1 MKRGCTQ
8 CGECLNVCPVYAL
21 YKREE
26 YAPKGKRLLL
36 EAIDPEYGGS
46 PDSSM
51 PWEDIRSL
59 ARLCAG
65 CERCQ
70 RACARKL
77 STCDLLADARS
88 RNPHWTQSLW
98 ELWIRR
104 VGPLWPMAGKI
115 AMLAPDA
122 VIPGVLRSSVETAR
136 ALVDLPPCEAWVT
149 LRPQQKVNGVNVAL
163 FSGCTAKNA
172 RPRWIAKARQLLE
185 GWGYDLVDASDFGCC
200 GGTLHHAGQYSA
212 LAEVREKNIEL
223 WRGMGKPL
231 VASFCASCK
240 HSLDSYA
247 AVMTEDEGKEWK
259 QKCVGLS
266 TLLVDPQATATGKA
280 PAAIGYHQPCH
291 WGTADPDL
299 PLLKSWLPGL
309 QKGSGL
315 CCGMGGILKMSN
327 PDLSADMA
335 RKCMEGFAPE
345 VRQIVTGC
353 SGCVMQLASVA
364 GQNRQVRH
372 WLDVVTLEDAR

>member
-26 YAPKGKRLLL
+26 YAPKGKRLLMEPL
-36 EAIDPEYGGS
+36 DPEYGGKEES
-46 PDSSM
+46 I
-51 PWEDIRSL
+51 PWDKIREL

-77 STCDLLADARS
+77 STCELLADARS

-104 VGPLWPMAGKI
+104 AGPLWPMAGKI

-122 VIPGVLRSSVETAR
+122 VVPGVLRSSLETAR
-136 ALVDLPPCEAWVT
+136 ALVDLPPCEPWMT
-149 LRPQQKVNGVNVAL
+149 LRPTQKVDNIPVAL

-172 RPRWIAKARQLLE
+172 RPRWVAKAESLLR
-185 GWGYDLVDASDFGCC
+185 GWGYRLLDASGFVCC
-200 GGTLHHAGQYSA
+200 GGTLHHAGQYKA
-212 LAEVREKNIEL
+212 QAEVRERNLDI
-223 WRGMGKPL
+223 WRAMGRPY

-240 HSLDSYA
+240 HSLEGYA
-247 AVMTEDEGKEWK
+247 AAMSEEEGGEWK

-266 TLLVDPQATATGKA
+266 TLLVNPEVRATGNA
-280 PAAIGYHQPCH
+280 PSVAGYHQPCH

-299 PLLKSWLPGL
+299 PLLMRGVPGL
-309 QKGSGL
+309 KKGAGL

-327 PDLSADMA
+327 PDLSAEMA
-335 RKCMEGFAPE
+335 RRCMEGFPPE
-345 VRQIVTGC
+345 AEKIITGC
-353 SGCVMQLASVA
+353 SGCVMQLSSVA
-364 GQNRQVRH
+364 PKGREVRH
-372 WLDVVTLEDAR
+372 WLDVTTLEDAS